1 MKAKI
6 LILSILFTLISNLSI
21 AEVTE
26 DMKRRAKEAGVII
39 ERDHDVKRT
48 YLANDILSRDTHQ
61 NMQVAFRYGQ
71 MNDQKK
77 AAELTLISANRGL
90 NSAQVSIAKMYFF
103 GSGVKESIIEAYKFF
118 KLSEDETAKNLHLK
132 TLREGMT
139 QEQIDEAEYLAQ
151 NFEATYK

>member
-6 LILSILFTLISNLSI
+6 LILSLIFILINSVSI

-48 YLANDILSRDTHQ
+48 YLANDVLSRDTHQ

-77 AAELTLISANRGL
+77 SCRINL
-90 NSAQVSIAKMYFF
+90 NIC
-103 GSGVKESIIEAYKFF
+103 
-118 KLSEDETAKNLHLK
+118 
-132 TLREGMT
+132 
-139 QEQIDEAEYLAQ
+139 
-151 NFEATYK
+151 

>member
-1 MKAKI
+1 MKVKV
-6 LILSILFTLISNLSI
+6 LILSLLFIFINSISI

-39 ERDHDVKRT
+39 ERDHDVKRV
-48 YLANDILSRDTHQ
+48 YLSNDILARDTHM
-61 NMQVAFRYGQ
+61 NMQVAFRYAQ
-71 MNDQKK
+71 INDQKK

-103 GSGVKESIIEAYKFF
+103 GSGVEESIVEAYKFF

-132 TLREGMT
+132 VLREQMT
-139 QEQIDEAEYLAQ
+139 QEQIDEAEKLVQ
-151 NFEATYK
+151 NFVGSYK

>member
-6 LILSILFTLISNLSI
+6 LILSLIFILINSVSI

-48 YLANDILSRDTHQ
+48 YLANDVLSRDTHQ

-77 AAELTLISANRGL
+77 AAELTLISAKRGL
-90 NSAQVSIAKMYFF
+90 NSAQISIAKMYFF
-103 GSGVKESIIEAYKFF
+103 GAGVEENIIESYKFF

-132 TLREGMT
+132 VLREQMT
-139 QEQIDEAEYLAQ
+139 QEQIDKAEKLVQ
-151 NFEATYK
+151 NFVGSYK

>member
-6 LILSILFTLISNLSI
+6 LILTILFTLISNLSI

-26 DMKRRAKEAGVII
+26 DMKRRAKEAGVKI
-39 ERDHDVKRT
+39 ERDHDVKRV
-48 YLANDILSRDTHQ
+48 YLCNDLLSRDTHK
-61 NMQVAFRYGQ
+61 NMQIAYRYAQIGDY
-71 MNDQKK
+71 NKVS
-77 AAELTLISANRGL
+77 ELYLISANRGL
-90 NSAQVSIAKMYFF
+90 DTAQIAMGKMYVH
-103 GSGVKESIIEAYKFF
+103 GSGVEPNIIEAYKFF